1 MSTRQERELV
11 MEKSELLLE
20 HTIKQADPEFYRAF
34 SNMLRDYIVVTNPR
48 EQLAFQKDLRDL
60 IRHIAETVDQ
70 AQPVRMLSTGELARI
85 FGVSVQ
91 AINKWIDEGRF
102 LGYKREG
109 KNRHNRIP
117 ETLSFA
123 MRTGEVLPLQE
134 VIAMYE
140 RQRQARQIEAAD
152 ASGHRDAVLDEI
164 ARLMKKHGGT
174 YEMTL
179 GVRSDRSAEQERD
192 ASIWL
197 ALLDELREI
206 NEAKHE

>member
-1 MSTRQERELV
+1 MSTKQEREWV
-11 MEKSELLLE
+11 IEKSEQVLE
-20 HTIKQADPEFYRAF
+20 RAIKQADPEFYRAF
-34 SNMLRDYIVVTNPR
+34 SNMLHDYILVTNPR
-48 EQLAFQKDLRDL
+48 KRVEYRKDLPEL
-60 IRHIAETVDQ
+60 IRFIAETVDQ
-70 AQPVRMLSTGELARI
+70 AQPVRAYSTGELARI

-117 ETLSFA
+117 ESLSFV
-123 MRTGEVLPLQE
+123 MRTGEVLRLQE
-134 VIAMYE
+134 VVAMYE
-140 RQRQARQIEAAD
+140 RQQQEQQSGEGAA
-152 ASGHRDAVLDEI
+152 GNHRDTVLDEI
-164 ARLMKKHGGT
+164 SRLMKKHGGT

-179 GVRSDRSAEQERD
+179 GAKAERTAPEERD

-206 NEAKHE
+206 NEAK